1 MIDRQLIRRAEVDR
15 DLGPQHSLTVRLP
28 KATHGLPY
36 TGLLRWQGDNS
47 KLVLYFATVIVTV
60 HGSGLLDKYG
70 PLLADQRLRQL
81 VAPLRTDGFSAMRE
95 GSEGVERIDV
105 FVIKSSE

>member
-1 MIDRQLIRRAEVDR
+1 MRGSIREARQAGKAQAISATTSSRVGTVAKVIRSNGDTPKRICSR
-15 DLGPQHSLTVRLP
+15 YRLA
-28 KATHGLPY
+28 KY
-36 TGLLRWQGDNS
+36 ESNS
-47 KLVLYFATVIVTV
+47 PI
-60 HGSGLLDKYG
+60 LDKYG